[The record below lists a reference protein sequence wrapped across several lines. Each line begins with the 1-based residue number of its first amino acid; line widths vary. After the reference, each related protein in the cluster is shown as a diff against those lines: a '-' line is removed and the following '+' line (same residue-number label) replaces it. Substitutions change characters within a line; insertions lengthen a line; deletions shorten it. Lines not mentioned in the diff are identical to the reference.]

1 MLNFALTSAFSSA
14 SKVSLVGLN
23 PVLKDPKHIFKA
35 LLPRQA
41 MNVGK
46 APLVALEA
54 SHRNALRVNSIEEMS
69 SP

>member
-1 MLNFALTSAFSSA
+1 MST
-14 SKVSLVGLN
+14 VSLVGLN
-23 PVLKDPKHIFKA
+23 PVLKDPKHVVNFTVKA

-54 SHRNALRVNSIEEMS
+54 SHRNALRVNSLEEMS